1 MKEKISV
8 IIPVYNTKE
17 YLEDCVNSVLE
28 QTWTD
33 FKMILVEDGSQDGSR
48 EICEELCRRD
58 SRIQIVF
65 QEHKGVSA
73 ARNAGIETAEGK
85 YLFFLD
91 SDDRIHPQLLEA
103 LYKLQEENH
112 GTIGTAGMYYAERG
126 RFQKPADWEK
136 EDRQM
141 WEGCYLDNHK
151 AKQPLCFH
159 HTKVKLDSIG
169 GKMIL
174 REAVK
179 EVRFNE
185 NLARGEDTWFLH
197 QLIANGADVTVLFQ
211 NWYYYRKNS
220 GKEKEY
226 SVESCRSIYQWQKA
240 ICDYEI
246 KNNRISKAVH
256 TEWCILCNMVLW
268 KEMGRKK
275 QDARLKEYVRD
286 LIENEKRQK
295 LFSKVD
301 WCRKAVF
308 YLGCACYPLYK
319 RIEDVMYWY
328 HTTLETPQ
336 ELRNNRE

>member
-33 FKMILVEDGSQDGSR
+33 FKMILVDDGSQDGSR

-226 SVESCRSIYQWQKA
+226 
-240 ICDYEI
+240 
-246 KNNRISKAVH
+246 
-256 TEWCILCNMVLW
+256 
-268 KEMGRKK
+268 
-275 QDARLKEYVRD
+275 
-286 LIENEKRQK
+286 
-295 LFSKVD
+295 
-301 WCRKAVF
+301 
-308 YLGCACYPLYK
+308 
-319 RIEDVMYWY
+319 
-328 HTTLETPQ
+328 
-336 ELRNNRE
+336 

>member
-33 FKMILVEDGSQDGSR
+33 FKMILVDDGSQDGSR

-151 AKQPLCFH
+151 AKQPICFH

-197 QLIANGADVTVLFQ
+197 QLIANGADVTVLFR

-256 TEWCILCNMVLW
+256 TEWCILCNIVLW
-268 KEMGRKK
+268 KEMGRKN

>member
-1 MKEKISV
+1 M
-8 IIPVYNTKE
+8 
-17 YLEDCVNSVLE
+17 
-28 QTWTD
+28 
-33 FKMILVEDGSQDGSR
+33 
-48 EICEELCRRD
+48 
-58 SRIQIVF
+58 
-65 QEHKGVSA
+65 
-73 ARNAGIETAEGK
+73 
-85 YLFFLD
+85 LFR
-91 SDDRIHPQLLEA
+91 SDRIHPQLLEA

>member
-33 FKMILVEDGSQDGSR
+33 FKMILVDDGSQDGSR

-336 ELRNNRE
+336 ELRKNRE

>member
-33 FKMILVEDGSQDGSR
+33 FKMILVDDGSQDGSR

>member
-8 IIPVYNTKE
+8 VIPVYNTKE

-33 FKMILVEDGSQDGSR
+33 FKMILVDDGSQDGSR

-141 WEGCYLDNHK
+141 WEGCYLDNRK

>member
-33 FKMILVEDGSQDGSR
+33 FKMILVDDGSQDGSR

-151 AKQPLCFH
+151 SKQPL
-159 HTKVKLDSIG
+159 
-169 GKMIL
+169 
-174 REAVK
+174 
-179 EVRFNE
+179 
-185 NLARGEDTWFLH
+185 
-197 QLIANGADVTVLFQ
+197 
-211 NWYYYRKNS
+211 
-220 GKEKEY
+220 
-226 SVESCRSIYQWQKA
+226 
-240 ICDYEI
+240 
-246 KNNRISKAVH
+246 
-256 TEWCILCNMVLW
+256 
-268 KEMGRKK
+268 
-275 QDARLKEYVRD
+275 
-286 LIENEKRQK
+286 
-295 LFSKVD
+295 
-301 WCRKAVF
+301 
-308 YLGCACYPLYK
+308 
-319 RIEDVMYWY
+319 
-328 HTTLETPQ
+328 
-336 ELRNNRE
+336 